1 MYDERQDLLT
11 ALGAG
16 PPVLRTLMTVIKDGA
31 AAGGGEDGW
40 SAVEIICHMRDAE
53 QIAFERDQRIS
64 AEERPVLEAYD
75 QDELARRREYVRQDL
90 DAAIAGFED
99 VRNRHVDFLKGLPPA
114 GWARVGVHQEMGEL
128 TIQQHVAHMAAHDP
142 LHFAQLAR
150 LSAMRA
156 RP

>member
-11 ALGAG
+11 ALSAG
-16 PPVLRTLMTVIKDGA
+16 PPVLRTLMSVIKDGGP
-31 AAGGGEDGW
+31 AGGDDGW

-53 QIAFERDQRIS
+53 QIAFDRDQQMS
-64 AEERPVLEAYD
+64 AQERPVLEAYD
-75 QDELARRREYVRQDL
+75 QDELAKRREYVRQDV
-90 DAAIAGFED
+90 DTAIAGFED
-99 VRNRHVDFLKGLPPA
+99 VRNRHVEFLKNLPPA
-114 GWARVGVHQEMGEL
+114 GWARVGVHQEMGEV

-150 LSAMRA
+150 LSATHS